1 MRSLK
6 ESEKVIEKHLRE
18 GCKKRGWLCL
28 KMRPV
33 ENGYPDRVIVIPGGL
48 TVWVELKSTG
58 CKLRPIQERRM
69 EMLKGLGH
77 KVTWADRKVIIDELL
92 VKLDEMC
99 KGRDTGELSDS
110 VCLKRSA
117 LPTHPKNR
125 KYVEG
130 PGSGEAENQGT

>member
-77 KVTWADRKVIIDELL
+77 KVTWADRKVLIDELL

-99 KGRDTGELSDS
+99 KG
-110 VCLKRSA
+110 LKRSA

-125 KYVEG
+125 KYVER